1 MWQNQ
6 KAFRKTIYLLGPK
19 KKMDVLIIGTI
30 RGSLY
35 SLIAVGFV
43 LIFSVGGILNLAHG
57 TYYMLGAYL
66 TFVFYH
72 LVLHSGAGGTL
83 VLSMVLA
90 VASVAALACLVYYL
104 LLRKKIE
111 SLIYTMVMTLAL
123 ALFVSEIM
131 SLLFGVSGSSV
142 PSLIEGHLV
151 ISGVKIIS
159 HQLIL
164 LPIAALILPGLW
176 IFLKKT
182 KMGQSID
189 AVSQH
194 RTGALLMG
202 VSVEKATLV
211 TSGLS
216 AGLAALA
223 GALIAPV
230 SAVVPEMWL
239 FPLIKAFAIAILG
252 GMGSLTGSIIASF
265 LLGYAEVLTSFLI
278 SEQLTEM
285 ISLVVIVFVLI
296 FKPAGIMGYKS
307 S

>member
-1 MWQNQ
+1 
-6 KAFRKTIYLLGPK
+6 
-19 KKMDVLIIGTI
+19 MDILVIGMV
-30 RGSLY
+30 RGALY
-35 SLIAVGFV
+35 SLLAVGFV

-57 TYYMLGAYL
+57 TFYMLGAYF
-66 TFVFYH
+66 TFIFYSLVFR
-72 LVLHSGAGGTL
+72 SGQSGTL
-83 VLSMVLA
+83 ISSLILA
-90 VASVAALACLVYYL
+90 VISVSVFACLVYQV

-111 SLIYTMVMTLAL
+111 SLVYTMVMTLAL

-131 SLLFGVSGSSV
+131 SLLFGVSGTSV
-142 PSLIEGHLV
+142 PSLVEGSLS
-151 ISGVKIIS
+151 ISGVKVIQ
-159 HQLIL
+159 HQLII
-164 LPIAALILPGLW
+164 LPITGLILPALW
-176 IFLKKT
+176 LFLKKT

-202 VSVEKATLV
+202 VNVEKATLV

-230 SAVVPEMWL
+230 SSVVPEMWL

-265 LLGYAEVLTSFLI
+265 VLGYAEVLTSFLI
-278 SEQLTEM
+278 DEQLTEM
-285 ISLVVIVFVLI
+285 VSLVVIVFVLL
-296 FKPAGIMGYKS
+296 FKPSGIMGYKS
-307 S
+307 A